1 MKYLNTKNKDLNGK
15 YLNGVLYSQKVFNLY
30 GVTVSG
36 VFPVFT
42 GIKVCLDASVES
54 LYHTLGGTDYAFYH
68 GTMKLAS
75 KKLKQLFIIRPDLKK
90 QFNVAQLAD
99 IENEKERISGLTW
112 HHYEELDGDRPIMQL
127 VDEALHKACV
137 HTGGSYTWNKKHI
150 I

>member
-36 VFPVFT
+36 VFPVFI

-68 GTMKLAS
+68 GTMKLAT

-112 HHYEELDGDRPIMQL
+112 
-127 VDEALHKACV
+127 
-137 HTGGSYTWNKKHI
+137 GSL
-150 I
+150 